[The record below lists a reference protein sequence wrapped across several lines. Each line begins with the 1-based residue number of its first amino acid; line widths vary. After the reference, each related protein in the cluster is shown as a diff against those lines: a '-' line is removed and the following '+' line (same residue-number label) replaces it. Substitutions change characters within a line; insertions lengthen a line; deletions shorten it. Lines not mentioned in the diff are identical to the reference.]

1 LSAKLFIDSD
11 QLNKAKQTAD
21 DILKSTIKVESSA
34 TREIINEMNEIVT
47 KSLTEKTHRHTEK
60 KTIKPQ

>member
-1 LSAKLFIDSD
+1 MFLRVIH
-11 QLNKAKQTAD
+11 
-21 DILKSTIKVESSA
+21 
-34 TREIINEMNEIVT
+34 EMNEIVT